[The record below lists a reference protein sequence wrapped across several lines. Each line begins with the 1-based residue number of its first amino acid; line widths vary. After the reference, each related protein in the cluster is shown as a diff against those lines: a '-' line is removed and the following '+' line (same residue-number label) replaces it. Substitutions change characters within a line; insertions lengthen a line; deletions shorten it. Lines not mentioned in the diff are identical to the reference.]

1 MNTINTINQAL
12 AEKLT
17 AALISILADHEQN
30 VTNQVRKEITSL
42 LGLSQETVTA
52 KADGRQL
59 HERRE
64 NVSQSL
70 FDRIDRLD
78 CFLGNRNTG
87 GGETS
92 IEQRIGRL
100 ESTMEGVLK
109 RLEVLETSRMPS
121 AIENFHEHTSDI
133 PENESIGSSMP
144 LPLEDLL
151 REISGGNYYNFRI
164 DDVSLMIP

>member
-17 AALISILADHEQN
+17 TALCSILAEHEQN
-30 VTNQVRKEITSL
+30 VTNQVRKEIISL
-42 LGLSQETVTA
+42 LGPSQETVTV
-52 KADGRQL
+52 KANGSRL
-59 HERRE
+59 YERRE
-64 NVSQSL
+64 NASQSL
-70 FDRIDRLD
+70 YDRIGALDRS
-78 CFLGNRNTG
+78 LGNQNTG

-92 IEQRIGRL
+92 IEQRIDRL
-100 ESTMEGVLK
+100 ESTMEDVLK

-121 AIENFHEHTSDI
+121 AIEHFHEHTSDI

>member
-17 AALISILADHEQN
+17 TALFSIPADHEQN
-30 VTNQVRKEITSL
+30 VTNQVRKEIVSL

-70 FDRIDRLD
+70 YDRIGTLDRS
-78 CFLGNRNTG
+78 LGSRNTG
-87 GGETS
+87 GEETS
-92 IEQRIGRL
+92 IEQRISRL
-100 ESTMEGVLK
+100 ESTVEDVLK
-109 RLEVLETSRMPS
+109 RLEVLETSRIPS
-121 AIENFHEHTSDI
+121 AIEHFHEHT
-133 PENESIGSSMP
+133 
-144 LPLEDLL
+144 
-151 REISGGNYYNFRI
+151 
-164 DDVSLMIP
+164 